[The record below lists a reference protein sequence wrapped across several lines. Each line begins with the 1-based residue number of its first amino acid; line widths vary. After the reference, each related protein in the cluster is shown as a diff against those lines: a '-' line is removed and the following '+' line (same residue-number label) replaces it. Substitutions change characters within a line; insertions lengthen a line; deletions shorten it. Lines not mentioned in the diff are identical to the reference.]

1 MITEEQ
7 VIEMI
12 NKTLE
17 MNLDL
22 KTTPRDETL
31 KTLGIDSLD
40 FYNVLV
46 ELEDLTNKKVLDE
59 DLEKMLTINAITKYF
74 ND

>member
-46 ELEDLTNKKVLDE
+46 ELEDLTSKKVLDE

>member
-17 MNLDL
+17 MNLDP
-22 KTTPRDETL
+22 KNTPRDETL

>member
-17 MNLDL
+17 MNLDP
-22 KTTPRDETL
+22 KNTPRDETL

-46 ELEDLTNKKVLDE
+46 ELEDLTSKKVLDE

>member
-12 NKTLE
+12 NTTLE
-17 MNLDL
+17 MNLDI
-22 KTTPRDETL
+22 KSTSRDATL
-31 KTLGIDSLD
+31 KSLGIDSLD

-46 ELEDLTNKKVLDE
+46 ELENVTDKKVPDE
-59 DLEKMLTINAITKYF
+59 DVESMLTVKEITAYF
-74 ND
+74 S

>member
-1 MITEEQ
+1 MITQEQ

-12 NKTLE
+12 NRTIG
-17 MNLDL
+17 MDLDP
-22 KTTPRDETL
+22 KTTPKDETL

-46 ELEDLTNKKVLDE
+46 ELEDLTNKKVPDE